1 MAETILLVDDHRDFV
16 FASKLFLEAQGFQ
29 VLEAYDGLEGL
40 EVLEREK
47 PDLIILDVMMPRLD
61 GWATL
66 QVLQSKPETAK
77 IPVLMLTALKEPV
90 NVLTGFDLGC
100 TWFYTKP
107 ITDYDD
113 LVLVIRRILD
123 SVQGIGEPPPR
134 GIDTGEAKS

>member
-1 MAETILLVDDHRDFV
+1 MAETILIVDDHRDFV
-16 FASKLFLEAQGFQ
+16 FATKLFLESQGYR

-40 EVLEREK
+40 EVVEKEK
-47 PDLIILDVMMPRLD
+47 PELIILDVMMPRLD

-66 QVLQSKPETAK
+66 QMLQGKPETAT

-113 LVLVIRRILD
+113 LALVIRRILD
-123 SVQGIGEPPPR
+123 S
-134 GIDTGEAKS
+134 TKAK

>member
-1 MAETILLVDDHRDFV
+1 MAETILIVDDHRDFV
-16 FASKLFLEAQGFQ
+16 FATKLFLESKGYQ

-40 EVLEREK
+40 DQAQAHH
-47 PDLIILDVMMPRLD
+47 PDLIVLDVMMPRLD

-66 QVLQSKPETAK
+66 QVLQGKPETNK

-113 LVLVIRRILD
+113 LALVIRRILD
-123 SVQGIGEPPPR
+123 SVAAGDKPAE
-134 GIDTGEAKS
+134 

>member
-1 MAETILLVDDHRDFV
+1 MGETILLVDDHRDFV
-16 FASKLFLEAQGFQ
+16 FATKLFLETQGYQ
-29 VLEAYDGLEGL
+29 VLTAYDGLEGL
-40 EVLEREK
+40 QAVEESR
-47 PDLIILDVMMPRLD
+47 PALIILDVMMPRLD

-66 QVLQSKPETAK
+66 QVLQSKPETAS

-113 LVLVIRRILD
+113 LALVVRRILD
-123 SVQGIGEPPPR
+123 TTTTARPEGGAPPA
-134 GIDTGEAKS
+134 EAE

>member
-16 FASKLFLEAQGFQ
+16 FASKLFLESQGYS
-29 VLEAYDGLEGL
+29 VLTAYDGLEGL

-66 QVLQSKPETAK
+66 QVLQSKEDTAK

-100 TWFYTKP
+100 TWFYSKP
-107 ITDYDD
+107 ITDYEDWA
-113 LVLVIRRILD
+113 LVIRRILD
-123 SVQGIGEPPPR
+123 GVHGEGEPLPQDELP
-134 GIDTGEAKS
+134 EAS

>member
-1 MAETILLVDDHRDFV
+1 MGETILLVDDHRDFV
-16 FASKLFLEAQGFQ
+16 FATKLFLETQGYQ
-29 VLEAYDGLEGL
+29 VLSAYDGLEGL
-40 EVLEREK
+40 QVVEESR

-66 QVLQSKPETAK
+66 QVLQSKPETAS

-113 LVLVIRRILD
+113 LALVIRRILD
-123 SVQGIGEPPPR
+123 STKPE
-134 GIDTGEAKS
+134 